1 MLAGP
6 ASTAT
11 SPSTS
16 PTSPAST
23 TPAAGTAP
31 CSPGIR
37 RKTGLNFISDDV
49 RNLLSIL
56 PTLWRKRY
64 FHIHQQNCAHIYK
77 YRWPSLFGGVMFLEC
92 SANDK
97 TADNKGVLFS
107 PKRLIFEAKCEKS
120 LNNRWKISG
129 IKMKL
134 QKYKPQLA
142 NQRTKRTTCMHNN
155 CRSKAQLLHLL
166 VQKLLIKCRCN
177 WSLNEDLL

>member
-1 MLAGP
+1 MMFVTSCRFYQPFGAKDTFTFTNKIVPTFTSTGGP
-6 ASTAT
+6 
-11 SPSTS
+11 
-16 PTSPAST
+16 
-23 TPAAGTAP
+23 
-31 CSPGIR
+31 
-37 RKTGLNFISDDV
+37 
-49 RNLLSIL
+49 
-56 PTLWRKRY
+56 RY
-64 FHIHQQNCAHIYK
+64 
-77 YRWPSLFGGVMFLEC
+77 SGGVMFLEC

-177 WSLNEDLL
+177 